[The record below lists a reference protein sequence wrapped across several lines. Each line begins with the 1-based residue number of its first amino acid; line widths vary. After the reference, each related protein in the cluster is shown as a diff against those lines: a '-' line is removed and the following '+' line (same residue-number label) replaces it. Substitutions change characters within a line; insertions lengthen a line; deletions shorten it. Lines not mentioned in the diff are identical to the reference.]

1 MIHIGLVHPY
11 QLIRESLKIVIQEEK
26 NFYMEVEHQ
35 TFSPQH
41 SAYEQMDVLLI
52 DAHHY
57 NQHQESIDD
66 LIQLHHVK
74 VILLVHHQ
82 EDVDSIQAIQLGVYG
97 VLLNHELEG
106 VHLVEMIHKIQQDDK
121 FMSRSLT
128 PTILQDYYALLQ
140 GKPKT
145 NRREPE
151 PPTHLLTKREI
162 ETLGFLAEGMSN
174 TEIASAMRI
183 SEKTVKNHVANM
195 FQKIHV
201 NNRNKLVAMAI
212 QNHWIAVV

>member
-1 MIHIGLVHPY
+1 
-11 QLIRESLKIVIQEEK
+11 
-26 NFYMEVEHQ
+26 
-35 TFSPQH
+35 
-41 SAYEQMDVLLI
+41 
-52 DAHHY
+52 
-57 NQHQESIDD
+57 
-66 LIQLHHVK
+66 
-74 VILLVHHQ
+74 
-82 EDVDSIQAIQLGVYG
+82 
-97 VLLNHELEG
+97 LNHELEG

-195 FQKIHV
+195 FQKI
-201 NNRNKLVAMAI
+201 
-212 QNHWIAVV
+212 

>member
-1 MIHIGLVHPY
+1 
-11 QLIRESLKIVIQEEK
+11 
-26 NFYMEVEHQ
+26 
-35 TFSPQH
+35 
-41 SAYEQMDVLLI
+41 
-52 DAHHY
+52 
-57 NQHQESIDD
+57 
-66 LIQLHHVK
+66 
-74 VILLVHHQ
+74 
-82 EDVDSIQAIQLGVYG
+82 
-97 VLLNHELEG
+97 
-106 VHLVEMIHKIQQDDK
+106 HKIQQDDK

-183 SEKTVKNHVANM
+183 SEKTVKNHVENM
-195 FQKIHV
+195 FQKNHV
-201 NNRNKLVAMAI
+201 NNRKKLVAMAI